1 MWYLL
6 VLSSHAFNR
15 KRVYSLT
22 FCRVSDLKTAKIRI
36 MFKHL
41 RLHTY
46 LYYHSL
52 GTRSVSSVQIWLQ
65 TSFSWRN
72 TSTKNH
78 LDRKR
83 KKGSSFVPD
92 GARPERLM
100 VHDAA
105 RGKKKKISF
114 EVPKIQLSR
123 FFNCVSSL
131 RQNMDAKLAGE
142 QFYWSSRANCYNI
155 SCFIAKIWLA
165 FESQFLKQNSL
176 C

>member
-1 MWYLL
+1 
-6 VLSSHAFNR
+6 
-15 KRVYSLT
+15 
-22 FCRVSDLKTAKIRI
+22 

-41 RLHTY
+41 QLHTY
-46 LYYHSL
+46 LPYHSL
-52 GTRSVSSVQIWLQ
+52 GTRSVSSVQIWSQ
-65 TSFSWRN
+65 TSFCWRN

-83 KKGSSFVPD
+83 KRVFSLAPD

-105 RGKKKKISF
+105 RGWKKKFSF
-114 EVPKIQLSR
+114 EVPEIQLSR
-123 FFNCVSSL
+123 FLNCVSSL
-131 RQNMDAKLAGE
+131 RQHMDAELAGK
-142 QFYWSSRANCYNI
+142 QFYWSSRANYYNI
-155 SCFIAKIWLA
+155 SCFIAKILLA